1 MTYLF
6 FRAMMIFMSVMGF
19 ITMMTLDDYKYVLFP
34 IAMFVWAIFSFF
46 DEDDK
51 EYMRRN
57 NINPNSHSW
66 FFPEDEEYCEY
77 EYYDSG
83 NRQYP
88 QSHHRTTHLTRVNV
102 PNPEYKKI
110 VKRCRKNFK
119 VTIDK
124 INKDEK

>member
-6 FRAMMIFMSVMGF
+6 FRTMMIFMSVMGF

-57 NINPNSHSW
+57 NISPNRNW
-66 FFPEDEEYCEY
+66 LFPDDEDYYNY

-83 NRQYP
+83 YRQYP
-88 QSHHRTTHLTRVNV
+88 SHHRVHQGKYTRPRV
-102 PNPEYKKI
+102 
-110 VKRCRKNFK
+110 
-119 VTIDK
+119 
-124 INKDEK
+124 

>member
-6 FRAMMIFMSVMGF
+6 FRAMMIFMSIMGF
-19 ITMMTLDDYKYVLFP
+19 ITMITLDDYKYVLFP

-66 FFPEDEEYCEY
+66 FFPEDEGYYNY

-83 NRQYP
+83 QRQYH
-88 QSHHRTTHLTRVNV
+88 SNTHTTHVTKITTSD
-102 PNPEYKKI
+102 PEYKKI

>member
-6 FRAMMIFMSVMGF
+6 FRAMMIFMSVMGL

-34 IAMFVWAIFSFF
+34 IAMFVWSIFSFF

-66 FFPEDEEYCEY
+66 FFPEDEGYYNY

-83 NRQYP
+83 QRQYH
-88 QSHHRTTHLTRVNV
+88 SNTRTTHVTRVTT
-102 PNPEYKKI
+102 PDPEYKKI

>member
-66 FFPEDEEYCEY
+66 FFPEHDDY

-83 NRQYP
+83 QRQYP
-88 QSHHRTTHLTRVNV
+88 SHTRTTRITKSKT
-102 PNPEYKKI
+102 PDPEYKKI
-110 VKRCRKNFK
+110 VKRCRKSVK

-124 INKDEK
+124 INKNEK